1 VSEFVDVEAVR
12 VLDGYRLEL
21 TFSTGEVR
29 ELDVERYLWGP
40 AFEPLRDPA
49 EFTKVA
55 VDPELGTIVW
65 PNGADLSP
73 EELYAQSTPAPT
85 SRAVPDTTAAGGQQ
99 AQLRAAHRAQLLATE
114 CPTLTELAA
123 RRGDSDVGVTGAWAA
138 ARVLARELIVL
149 NAPDDNLV
157 VPAFQLTPAGDP
169 RPELRPLLAE
179 LRAGRVSGWESWTWL
194 TSPSSYLSGE
204 VPEQAAVTD
213 PARAAQAAARFAASS
228 GGPIRVDLSRF
239 TTAGFGTVHGAAVD
253 GLRVGEIVTVADEDS
268 DELRAEVVAIRP
280 EAADLR
286 VSWDRRLAAGDPAV
300 PVVRIELGPVQR
312 DLHLVELTDVDLE
325 SGPLAVGDRL
335 ELVDE
340 GGYRYRAVVQA
351 VEPGRYGNRY
361 GVRFSLVTGGT
372 LDTKGG
378 PRTNTE
384 GQVLDDTGSPIPGL
398 YGVGNC
404 VASPSAQAYWAG
416 GATLGPILA
425 LAHRAATAA
434 HAERVAEPQPV
445 S

>member
-1 VSEFVDVEAVR
+1 
-12 VLDGYRLEL
+12 
-21 TFSTGEVR
+21 
-29 ELDVERYLWGP
+29 
-40 AFEPLRDPA
+40 
-49 EFTKVA
+49 
-55 VDPELGTIVW
+55 
-65 PNGADLSP
+65 
-73 EELYAQSTPAPT
+73 
-85 SRAVPDTTAAGGQQ
+85 
-99 AQLRAAHRAQLLATE
+99 
-114 CPTLTELAA
+114 
-123 RRGDSDVGVTGAWAA
+123 
-138 ARVLARELIVL
+138 
-149 NAPDDNLV
+149 
-157 VPAFQLTPAGDP
+157 
-169 RPELRPLLAE
+169 
-179 LRAGRVSGWESWTWL
+179 
-194 TSPSSYLSGE
+194 
-204 VPEQAAVTD
+204 
-213 PARAAQAAARFAASS
+213 
-228 GGPIRVDLSRF
+228 
-239 TTAGFGTVHGAAVD
+239 VD

-312 DLHLVELTDVDLE
+312 DLQLVELTDVDLE

-416 GATLGPILA
+416 GATLGPIIA
-425 LAHRAATAA
+425 FAHRAAQAA
-434 HAERVAEPQPV
+434 DREPIREPRPLAATP